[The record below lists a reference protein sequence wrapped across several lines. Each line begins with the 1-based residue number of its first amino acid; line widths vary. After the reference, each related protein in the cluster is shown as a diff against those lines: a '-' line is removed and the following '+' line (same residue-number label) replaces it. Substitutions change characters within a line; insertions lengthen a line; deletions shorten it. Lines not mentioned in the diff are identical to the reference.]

1 MIQSKFK
8 IGDKVKVTD
17 PDWIYLSYGEM
28 AGIMDLKNWQSYKSI
43 KRGSVGTVIN
53 IKMHQSD
60 ISNITIGIRLE
71 DKTEYIM
78 DEKGLKLVPIKN

>member
-17 PDWIYLSYGEM
+17 PNWIYLSYEEM

-71 DKTEYIM
+71 DETEYIM
-78 DEKGLKLVPIKN
+78 DEKGLKLVPIKK

>member
-8 IGDKVKVTD
+8 IRDKVKVTD
-17 PDWIYLSYGEM
+17 PDWIYLSYDEM

-60 ISNITIGIRLE
+60 ISNIIIGIRLE
-71 DKTEYIM
+71 DETEYIM
-78 DEKGLKLVPIKN
+78 DEKGLKLIPIKK

>member
-8 IGDKVKVTD
+8 IGDKVKVID
-17 PDWIYLSYGEM
+17 PNWIYLSYDEM
-28 AGIMDLKNWQSYKSI
+28 VGIMDLKNWQSYKSI

-60 ISNITIGIRLE
+60 TSNITIGIRLE
-71 DKTEYIM
+71 DETEYIM
-78 DEKGLKLVPIKN
+78 DEKGLKLVPIKK

>member
-17 PDWIYLSYGEM
+17 PNWIYLSYEEM
-28 AGIMDLKNWQSYKSI
+28 AGIMDLKNWQPYKSI

-71 DKTEYIM
+71 DETEYIM
-78 DEKGLKLVPIKN
+78 DEKGLKLVPIKK

>member
-17 PDWIYLSYGEM
+17 PNWIYLSYDEM

-53 IKMHQSD
+53 IKIHQSD

-71 DKTEYIM
+71 DETEYIM
-78 DEKGLKLVPIKN
+78 DEKGLKLVPIKK